1 MVFIV
6 LVIVYAG
13 TCIHN
18 FFCEYFANGAPVSY
32 QLIKECIMDTYI
44 KLRIVFMVFCAAF
57 LPAAQGFVFA
67 NGYDIGGIYDVYGTN
82 PGGGLYG
89 GTVEITESG
98 DGYEFSWDVG
108 ESYGGT
114 GSLGKNILTVDWG
127 QESPVI
133 YTVKQGGRVLVG
145 MWADGAATETLV
157 RQGDASGGIKVG
169 GTYDVQGTTQDGA
182 VYTGTVTVTQT
193 GDTYNFS
200 WEVGESYT
208 GTGYLKEGKM
218 TVDWGDEYPVVYE
231 VRQGG
236 NLLIGLW
243 ADGTATEIL
252 SR

>member
-1 MVFIV
+1 
-6 LVIVYAG
+6 
-13 TCIHN
+13 
-18 FFCEYFANGAPVSY
+18 
-32 QLIKECIMDTYI
+32 
-44 KLRIVFMVFCAAF
+44 
-57 LPAAQGFVFA
+57 
-67 NGYDIGGIYDVYGTN
+67 
-82 PGGGLYG
+82 
-89 GTVEITESG
+89 
-98 DGYEFSWDVG
+98 
-108 ESYGGT
+108 
-114 GSLGKNILTVDWG
+114 
-127 QESPVI
+127 
-133 YTVKQGGRVLVG
+133 
-145 MWADGAATETLV
+145 
-157 RQGDASGGIKVG
+157 VG
-169 GTYDVQGTTQDGA
+169 GTYDVQGTTRDGA